1 MKYQRSTT
9 LRDWKIWVCAKN
21 SFLLTNYSIVCCK
34 KSKEPRLLLFAFK
47 LIFFI
52 FVLFQERSLGN
63 LSKTQPGDCIVCF
76 NKNDIYS
83 VSRELEKLG
92 KEVAVIYGSLPPN
105 TKLAMATK
113 FNDPDD
119 SCKILVATDAIGM
132 GLNLNIRWGK
142 TVSSRNKIVIVFALF
157 TTVQLLTTR

>member
-1 MKYQRSTT
+1 M
-9 LRDWKIWVCAKN
+9 
-21 SFLLTNYSIVCCK
+21 
-34 KSKEPRLLLFAFK
+34 FAFK
-47 LIFFI
+47 LIFSI

-63 LSKTQPGDCIVCF
+63 LSETQPGDCIVCF

-132 GLNLNIRWGK
+132 GLNLNIR
-142 TVSSRNKIVIVFALF
+142 
-157 TTVQLLTTR
+157 